1 MLTGSQCSRA
11 GLEVETEGERERERE
26 REREADVSQSYLAPL
41 SGQQGM
47 KNI

>member
-26 REREADVSQSYLAPL
+26 ADVSQSYLAPL

-47 KNI
+47 KSI

>member
-11 GLEVETEGERERERE
+11 GLEVETERERE

>member
-11 GLEVETEGERERERE
+11 GLEVETEGERERE

>member
-26 REREADVSQSYLAPL
+26 RERV
-41 SGQQGM
+41 M
-47 KNI
+47 

>member
-11 GLEVETEGERERERE
+11 GLEVETEGERE